1 MALYI
6 SIGGFLMSLI
16 QVLNLTKTYKI
27 SGKSVNV
34 LKDITL
40 ELPQSGL
47 IVILGK
53 SGSGKSTLLNIIG
66 GIDKPTLG
74 GVNFSLKKKGG
85 KFSNF
90 DRSFIFQHYHLLEN
104 ETPLY
109 NVMLPALIQGYDKKY
124 AEVQAKELIKSFGLD
139 ESILKKETRFL
150 SGGEKERIAILR
162 SLITDPKLILADEP
176 TGALDKDNAVKT
188 MKILKNASKKRLV
201 LLVTHNKDLAK
212 KYADRIITISNGKI
226 VDDLTINETND
237 EVFYTDIK
245 RHHKNNWTAK
255 LIDHNFKKRIKR
267 NIVSIIGMTISLVF
281 CYLLFGFSNNSTNAI
296 NEASTRH
303 FDYGSCTIN
312 KEYKSESNSSIT
324 LVKTVR
330 PEENELDDIKTKF
343 PMFDFVLNYDAILN
357 VGEIYIGNKINEE
370 IRTSFVYDFSSNC
383 FDKSLI
389 TSGDISKTH
398 YWNDIVVNKKA
409 FEIIQKE
416 DVHYKVTYEN
426 KVELSDSSFAIDYF
440 ELEEKLNVIAVV
452 DELDFLSM
460 PKIYFD
466 YQKIDELFAE
476 KELENL
482 SDSLGTQTTWKDYIN
497 DASSNDDISSFSIRC
512 FLTDINKK
520 EKIEELSKYLVD
532 EIKLSND
539 SLTIKEALSSLTTAA
554 TVGLDVFLVIALIGS
569 ILILG
574 VFSYSS
580 YSDDKK
586 ESSILSCLG
595 AKDSEVVGIFVSESL
610 IIVFFSFLLSTVIS
624 WLLQKP
630 MNMLLNSLL
639 DISNLIQIPIKSFYG
654 IKGLLPLAVLTI
666 SIFATLLFTSI
677 PILIN
682 KKVSLKKELTDL

>member
-1 MALYI
+1 
-6 SIGGFLMSLI
+6 MSLI

-27 SGKSVNV
+27 SGRNVNV

-66 GIDKPTLG
+66 GIDKPTSG
-74 GVNFSLKKKGG
+74 GVIFSLKRKGE

-109 NVMLPALIQGYDKKY
+109 NVMLPALIQGYDKKF
-124 AEVQAKELIKSFGLD
+124 AEVQARELIKSFGLD

-176 TGALDKDNAVKT
+176 TGALDKDNAIKT

-201 LLVTHNKDLAK
+201 LLVTHNKELAK
-212 KYADRIITISNGKI
+212 KYADRIITIADGKI
-226 VDDLTINETND
+226 MDDLSINQTD
-237 EVFYTDIK
+237 EEIFYQDIK
-245 RHHKNNWTAK
+245 RRRKNNWTAK
-255 LIDHNFKKRIKR
+255 LVDHNFKKRIKR
-267 NIVSIIGMTISLVF
+267 NLVSTIGMTISLVF
-281 CYLLFGFSNNSTNAI
+281 CYLLFGFSNNSSNAI
-296 NEASTRH
+296 NNASTRH
-303 FDYGSCTIN
+303 FDYGTSTIS
-312 KEYKSESNSSIT
+312 KEFKSESNSSIT

-330 PEENELDDIKTKF
+330 PEENEIDDIRTKF
-343 PMFDFVLNYDAILN
+343 PMFDFMLNYDTVFNA
-357 VGEIYIGNKINEE
+357 GEIYLGNETNGE
-370 IRTSFVYDFSSNC
+370 IRTSYVYDFSTNC

-389 TSGDISKTH
+389 VSGNIPNTYS
-398 YWNDIVVNKKA
+398 WNDVVVNKKA
-409 FEIIQKE
+409 FEMIESK
-416 DVHYKVTYEN
+416 DVHFKLTYEN
-426 KVELSDSSFAIDYF
+426 NVELPDSTSAIDYF
-440 ELEEKLNVIAVV
+440 ELEEKLNVLAVV

-466 YQKIDELFAE
+466 YQMIDELFANA
-476 KELENL
+476 KLDNL
-482 SDSLGTQTTWKDYIN
+482 SDVLETETTWKDYIN
-497 DASSNDDISSFSIRC
+497 DSASNDDICSFSLRC
-512 FLTDINKK
+512 FLTDINQK
-520 EKIEELSKYLVD
+520 EKVEELSKYLEN

-539 SLTIKEALSSLTTAA
+539 SLTIKDALSSLTTAA
-554 TVGLDVFLVIALIGS
+554 SVGLNIFLVIALIGS
-569 ILILG
+569 VLILG

-580 YSDDKK
+580 YNDDKK

-610 IIVFFSFLLSTVIS
+610 IIVFLSFIFSTVIS
-624 WLLQKP
+624 WILQNP
-630 MNMLLNSLL
+630 MNLLLNALL
-639 DISNLIQIPIKSFYG
+639 DISNLIDIPIKSFNG
-654 IKGLLPLAVLTI
+654 IKGVLPLMVFVF
-666 SIFATLLFTSI
+666 SVFVTLIFTSV

-682 KKVSLKKELTDL
+682 KKTSLKKELTDL

>member
-1 MALYI
+1 
-6 SIGGFLMSLI
+6 MSLI

-27 SGKSVNV
+27 SGKSLNV

-245 RHHKNNWTAK
+245 RHRKNNWTAK

-296 NEASTRH
+296 NEASTR
-303 FDYGSCTIN
+303 
-312 KEYKSESNSSIT
+312 
-324 LVKTVR
+324 L
-330 PEENELDDIKTKF
+330 
-343 PMFDFVLNYDAILN
+343 
-357 VGEIYIGNKINEE
+357 
-370 IRTSFVYDFSSNC
+370 
-383 FDKSLI
+383 
-389 TSGDISKTH
+389 
-398 YWNDIVVNKKA
+398 
-409 FEIIQKE
+409 
-416 DVHYKVTYEN
+416 
-426 KVELSDSSFAIDYF
+426 
-440 ELEEKLNVIAVV
+440 
-452 DELDFLSM
+452 
-460 PKIYFD
+460 
-466 YQKIDELFAE
+466 
-476 KELENL
+476 
-482 SDSLGTQTTWKDYIN
+482 
-497 DASSNDDISSFSIRC
+497 
-512 FLTDINKK
+512 
-520 EKIEELSKYLVD
+520 
-532 EIKLSND
+532 
-539 SLTIKEALSSLTTAA
+539 
-554 TVGLDVFLVIALIGS
+554 
-569 ILILG
+569 
-574 VFSYSS
+574 
-580 YSDDKK
+580 
-586 ESSILSCLG
+586 LSCLG

>member
-1 MALYI
+1 
-6 SIGGFLMSLI
+6 MSLI

-27 SGKSVNV
+27 SGRNVNV

-66 GIDKPTLG
+66 GIDKPTSG
-74 GVNFSLKKKGG
+74 GVNFSLIRKGE

-109 NVMLPALIQGYDKKY
+109 NVMLPALIQGYDKKF
-124 AEVQAKELIKSFGLD
+124 AEVQARELIKSFGLD
-139 ESILKKETRFL
+139 ESILEKETRFL

-176 TGALDKDNAVKT
+176 TGALDKDNAIKT

-201 LLVTHNKDLAK
+201 LLVTHNKELAK
-212 KYADRIITISNGKI
+212 KYADRIITIADGKI
-226 VDDLTINETND
+226 VDDLTINQTD
-237 EVFYTDIK
+237 EEIFYQDIK
-245 RHHKNNWTAK
+245 RRRKNNWTAK
-255 LIDHNFKKRIKR
+255 LVDHNFKKRIKR
-267 NIVSIIGMTISLVF
+267 NLVSTIGMTISLVF
-281 CYLLFGFSNNSTNAI
+281 CYLLFGFSNNSSKAI

-303 FDYGSCTIN
+303 FDYGTSTIS
-312 KEYKSESNSSIT
+312 KEFKSESNSSIT

-330 PEENELDDIKTKF
+330 PEENEIDDIRTKF
-343 PMFDFVLNYDAILN
+343 PMFDFMLNYDAVFN
-357 VGEIYIGNKINEE
+357 AGEIYLGNETNGE
-370 IRTSFVYDFSSNC
+370 IRTSYVYDFSTNC

-389 TSGDISKTH
+389 VSGNIPNTYS
-398 YWNDIVVNKKA
+398 WNDVVVNKKA
-409 FEIIQKE
+409 FEMIKNK
-416 DVHYKVTYEN
+416 DVHFKLTYEN
-426 KVELSDSSFAIDYF
+426 NVELPDSTSAIDYF
-440 ELEEKLNVIAVV
+440 ELEEKLNVLVVV

-466 YQKIDELFAE
+466 YQMIDELFAVA
-476 KELENL
+476 KLDNLLDVLE
-482 SDSLGTQTTWKDYIN
+482 TETTWKDYIN
-497 DASSNDDISSFSIRC
+497 DSASNDDISSFSLRC
-512 FLTDINKK
+512 FLTDINQK
-520 EKIEELSKYLVD
+520 EKVEELSKYLEN

-539 SLTIKEALSSLTTAA
+539 SLTIKDALSSLTTAA
-554 TVGLDVFLVIALIGS
+554 SVGLNIFLVIALIGS
-569 ILILG
+569 VLILG

-580 YSDDKK
+580 YNDDKK

-610 IIVFFSFLLSTVIS
+610 IIVFLSFIFSTVIS
-624 WLLQKP
+624 WILQKP
-630 MNMLLNSLL
+630 MNLLLNALL
-639 DISNLIQIPIKSFYG
+639 DISNLIDIPIKSFKG
-654 IKGLLPLAVLTI
+654 IKGFLPLMVFVF
-666 SIFATLLFTSI
+666 SVFVTLIFTSI

-682 KKVSLKKELTDL
+682 KKTSLKKELTDL